1 MVGKGI
7 GLLVIL
13 VIAVGITPAFALTEL
28 EKTSIDDPQLVNAFG
43 APLGNSINVDQQ
55 VQISANVM
63 NNQEKSQK
71 IAYLVQVKDDNGF
84 VVSIGW
90 VVGVELNPHQE
101 FAQSLSW
108 IPKESG
114 KFTAEIFVW
123 EGFPIN
129 HNAISDY
136 TSIQISVS

>member
-13 VIAVGITPAFALTEL
+13 VITIGITPAFAATEL
-28 EKTSIDDPQLVNAFG
+28 EKTSIGDPQLVNAFG
-43 APLGNSINVDQQ
+43 SPLGNSINVDQQ
-55 VQISANVM
+55 IQISANVM

-71 IAYLVQVKDDNGF
+71 IAYLVQVKDDSGF
-84 VVSIGW
+84 VVSVGW
-90 VVGVELNPHQE
+90 VVGVELNPQQE
-101 FAQSLSW
+101 FKQSLSW
-108 IPKESG
+108 IPKEAG

-123 EGFPIN
+123 EGFPVN

-136 TSIQISVS
+136 KSIQISVS